1 MERVSGTLDGNTK
14 KLNSVGNNMYTGQ
27 MVAPNSKMA
36 STTYPL
42 IVTAVGDN
50 GEVTEKIQ
58 SLTVDGSGIFPL
70 RFIMA
75 KPTGEEQ
82 GELTD
87 SADVDLDVGDTND
100 FEINI
105 PVSEYDTER
114 MGYDCKIFI
123 PGTEYGGIIGDLES
137 NTSTEKVTLR
147 GRTWRGMLEYKVV
160 EPPAGQ
166 NHLILSGELNDMI
179 RTLIG
184 DRFSG
189 LFSVPDVD
197 TGIAVKSWKVDRYVT
212 LYNALQKLVSNYD
225 RRLQIQ
231 YVQPEGLEYGYVT
244 VQAVPIKDY
253 SEQLEYSQEEG
264 IHVTV
269 RDCRNGVNH
278 LVCVGQGENQ
288 DRIVLHL
295 YVQRDGSIG
304 KTQYYTGLDEISA
317 VYDYSSAEADKL
329 EEDGIKRLK
338 ELQNYKKSEMT
349 IDDADL
355 EIGDIVAGYDAVTNT
370 QVIKPIIQKILKMQ
384 DGNITID
391 YSVKGDE

>member
-1 MERVSGTLDGNTK
+1 MERASSALDG
-14 KLNSVGNNMYTGQ
+14 
-27 MVAPNSKMA
+27 
-36 STTYPL
+36 
-42 IVTAVGDN
+42 TA
-50 GEVTEKIQ
+50 EKIQ

-70 RFIMA
+70 RFITA

-82 GELTD
+82 GELSD
-87 SADVDLDVGDTND
+87 SAEVDLDVGDTND
-100 FEINI
+100 FEINTA
-105 PVSEYDTER
+105 VSKYDAER
-114 MGYDCKIFI
+114 IGYGCKIFI
-123 PGTEYGGIIGDLES
+123 PGTEYGGIIGDIES
-137 NTSTEKVTLR
+137 NTNEEKVVMR
-147 GRTWRGMLEYKVV
+147 GRTWRGMLQYKVV

-166 NHLILSGELNDMI
+166 DHLVLSGELNTAI

-184 DRFSG
+184 DRFG
-189 LFSVPDVD
+189 DLMVIPEVD
-197 TGIAVKSWKVDRYVT
+197 TGITIKSWQVDRYVT
-212 LYNALQKLVSNYD
+212 LYDALQKLVSNYGC
-225 RRLQIQ
+225 RLQIQ

-244 VQAVPIKDY
+244 VQAAPTKDY

-269 RDCRNGVNH
+269 RDRRNGVNH

-329 EEDGIKRLK
+329 EEDGTKQLK
-338 ELQNYKKSEMT
+338 ELQNYKKCEMT
-349 IDDADL
+349 IDNADL

-370 QVIKPIIQKILKMQ
+370 QVIKPVIQKILKFQ
-384 DGNITID
+384 DGKITID
-391 YSVKGDE
+391 YSVKGEDE